1 MIVVKEFS
9 FKIQDTKIRIVNTWF
24 SGIKLYV
31 NGEYRDYNNQ
41 FFILSKQVL
50 LSANLGD
57 LGILEIEVKS
67 GLSSMEFD
75 AYLDQGHERLHIYSS
90 HERISLK
97 AQRLIRD

>member
-1 MIVVKEFS
+1 MLKEFS

-24 SGIKLYV
+24 HGVKLYV

-57 LGILEIEVKS
+57 LGVLEIEVKP
-67 GLSSMEFD
+67 GLISMELD
-75 AYLDQGHERLHIYSS
+75 AYLEQGRERLHIYSS
-90 HERISLK
+90 HDRISLK